1 MNFKYFSNICQQIYK
16 VFPTRFWVKLASTTF
31 YYSSLD
37 YISHTYKRTMSQ
49 EFFLPGQ
56 QCADTGQAM
65 HEVKESCY
73 FADKMGIIARD
84 PGTHPMTL

>member
-1 MNFKYFSNICQQIYK
+1 
-16 VFPTRFWVKLASTTF
+16 
-31 YYSSLD
+31 
-37 YISHTYKRTMSQ
+37 MSQ

-73 FADKMGIIARD
+73 STDKMGIIAEI
-84 PGTHPMTL
+84 LALIQ